1 MWAAG
6 LQLPT
11 QAAEGRAVCFCGDAI
26 GIDDMHDHVY
36 AAHMEPEAA

>member
-11 QAAEGRAVCFCGDAI
+11 QAAEGRALCFYGAAI
-26 GIDDMHDHVY
+26 GIADVDSHVL
-36 AAHMEPEAA
+36 AAHMQVRC